1 MAVQVFEACQHVL
14 SPILTPSSILTTSSL
29 TPDVTLSHLP
39 LSAGGKTRWSLSV
52 SQFKKKKKKSA
63 SSLLSSGDIRENGRA
78 GRDKRGGWTFR
89 GRFWFSA
96 VSGLLP
102 PPLPP
107 DPKEYVQGWGS
118 TGSCTVASN
127 LVCVRALGL
136 EPRYHGWSAGFSV
149 CLFCVYLLLT
159 SFHKGFKVGRTA
171 WCQ

>member
-39 LSAGGKTRWSLSV
+39 LSAGGKTCWSLSV
-52 SQFKKKKKKSA
+52 SQFKKKKKKVLQVF
-63 SSLLSSGDIRENGRA
+63 SLVEILGKMEGQ
-78 GRDKRGGWTFR
+78 GETKRGGWTFR